1 MAAALLAPPAPA
13 QDFRI
18 ATYSADLGRFGPGI
32 LYADLRSGR
41 SEEVSAVVEVLVRL
55 NADIL
60 LLTDIDYDAG
70 GLALSALAARLAARG
85 LSYPHLLALR
95 PNSGVSSGLDLDGDG
110 TLGSPR
116 DAIGFGRFA
125 GAEAMALLSRYPI
138 DAAGV
143 RDFTAL
149 LWRDLPGHL
158 MPPATP
164 RVAEVQRLSSVGH
177 WDVPVVLP
185 GGRVLRVLAYS
196 AGPPVFDGPEDRN
209 GRRNHD
215 EAALW
220 LAYLDGKL
228 PDPPPEGPLVL
239 LGKSNLDPV
248 DGEGRQGAIRALL
261 THPRLQDP
269 APRGTSVRTEP
280 GHLGDPALDT
290 ALFDTGA
297 GGLRTDI
304 LLPSRDLTLRGAGVL
319 WPPDADP
326 FAQVLATASRHR
338 PVWADLSLP
347 P

>member
-1 MAAALLAPPAPA
+1 MASPVPA

-18 ATYSADLGRFGPGI
+18 ATYGADLGRFGPGQ
-32 LYADLRSGR
+32 LYGEISRAGDGKAMP
-41 SEEVSAVVEVLVRL
+41 VIEVLLAL

-70 GLALSALAARLAARG
+70 GLALSALAARLGARG
-85 LSYPHLLALR
+85 LNYPHLLALR
-95 PNSGVSSGLDLDGDG
+95 PNSGVASGLDLDGDG
-110 TLGSPR
+110 TQGGPR
-116 DAIGFGRFA
+116 DAIGYGRFA

-138 DAAGV
+138 DRANV
-143 RDFTAL
+143 RDFTTL

-158 MPPATP
+158 MPPAPP
-164 RVAEVQRLSSVGH
+164 RVAQVQRLSSVGH

-185 GGRVLRVLAYS
+185 GGRVLRVLAFS

-239 LGKSNLDPV
+239 LGKSNLDPA

-269 APRGTSVRTEP
+269 APRGTSGRTEP
-280 GHLGDPALDT
+280 GQLGDPALDT

-304 LLPSRDLTLRGAGVL
+304 LLPSRDLVLRGAGVL

-326 FAQVLATASRHR
+326 FAQVLAAASRHR